1 MIQSLPAILPT
12 QAIQPPRFLQS
23 ENLDDLFQRVINDDY
38 SSFEKIFKKSYKS
51 LCAYACHVVKSH
63 ELSEEIVDDVFCN
76 LWRNRKKI
84 QITSS
89 FRAYLLTSIRN
100 KALDCLRK
108 MKHEKNALLE
118 SAATVPCKQSIAYET
133 LFYEELNGRIEA
145 AIQGLPKQC
154 RTIFLMSRD
163 QDLKYKEIA
172 ELLNISIKTV
182 DTQMGRALKYLRKSI
197 SPVTHNQ

>member
-1 MIQSLPAILPT
+1 MIQSLPTILPP
-12 QAIQPPRFLQS
+12 QAIQPHRILQS
-23 ENLDDLFQRVINDDY
+23 DNLDELFQRVINDDY
-38 SSFEKIFKKSYKS
+38 SSFEKIFKNNYKS
-51 LCAYACHVVKSH
+51 LCTYACHVVKSH
-63 ELSEEIVDDVFCN
+63 ELAEEIVDDVFCN
-76 LWRNRKKI
+76 LWKNRKKI

-100 KALDCLRK
+100 KSLDCLRK
-108 MKHEKNALLE
+108 MKHEKNAVLE

-133 LFYEELNGRIEA
+133 LFFEELNGRIEA
-145 AIQGLPKQC
+145 AIQGLPRQC

-197 SPVTHNQ
+197 SPAVSS